1 MTVLLRIGQR
11 ELIHDH
17 CKGRRFQDCV
27 PEHQRVRLQFDDG
40 YEVDVDWSTAGPELR
55 EARQHLILTNER
67 AMPSQFGYV
76 RGKEVK
82 HVVTDGERLYLAFT
96 DGHELVIRWERDPDV
111 RAINCTVV
119 MPSVS
124 LSGKAWG

>member
-1 MTVLLRIGQR
+1 MTILLRVGQR

-17 CKGRRFQDCV
+17 CKGRQFQDCI
-27 PEHQRVRLQFDDG
+27 PKHQRVCLQFADG
-40 YEVDVDWSTAGPELR
+40 YEVEVDWDKGPELR
-55 EARQHLILTNER
+55 DARQTLVLTNER

-76 RGKEVK
+76 RGKTVK

-96 DGHELVIRWERDPDV
+96 DGHELVIRWEREPDV

-119 MPSVS
+119 MPGVS
-124 LSGKAWG
+124 LSGEAWG